1 MKINYPLLY
10 IIAFATFIVI
20 DGIWLGLIAENL
32 YATQLKGLMTD
43 QVKWGAAGL
52 FYLLFIA
59 LLIYFVIQPALVG
72 GSANM
77 ALVKGALFGLAT
89 YATYDLTN
97 YATIKGFPLQIVVID
112 LIWGMVVSSSVAFIA
127 YQIYSKIS

>member
-10 IIAFATFIVI
+10 IISLTVFIII
-20 DGIWLGLIAENL
+20 DAVWLGLIAKNL

-52 FYLLFIA
+52 FYLLFIG
-59 LLIYFVIQPALVG
+59 LLIYFAIAPALIA

-77 ALVKGALFGLAT
+77 ALVRGMLFGLAT

-112 LIWGMVVSSSVAFIA
+112 LIWGMFISSAVSTIA
-127 YQIYSKIS
+127 YLIYSKLT